1 MEINSASE
9 QIDVPTKTSTAAP
22 STALNVNILDELAD
36 RECRRKNLI
45 IYNFPENSDYQTNK
59 AKFLELS
66 RMVFNLDLNIAK
78 VIRLGKRNG
87 EKPRTL
93 LVGLDNN
100 ATKIE
105 ILSGPVWQASSV

>member
-9 QIDVPTKTSTAAP
+9 QIDVSTKTSTAAA

-36 RECRRKNLI
+36 RERRRKNLI

-59 AKFLELS
+59 AKFLELLKW
-66 RMVFNLDLNIAK
+66 FNVDLNITK

-93 LVGLDNN
+93 LVGLDND

-105 ILSGPVWQASSV
+105 ILSSPVWQASSV